1 MGILVSCGHGVSRW
15 RYHWPPLAAVAVQS
29 WADTSWAA
37 LLAFYM
43 WMHVLH
49 WPLPALLM
57 RPILVLLRCLVPW
70 CFTVPLWHCRLGAPL
85 VCAGTCLPSFCA
97 GARLLSF
104 VASCCVRVVV
114 TRGSLGAAG
123 VGFPVT
129 ACAWIRVDDSV
140 SMTLACASSSSEYCA
155 SCWQTRHPRV
165 ARTSAGSR
173 GELAVGPPWHGV
185 GRRRWLSAL
194 GSHPSA
200 PACALLRRGR
210 RQ

>member
-1 MGILVSCGHGVSRW
+1 MALSLASTRGSGGPVLGGYVVGCVSGILHV
-15 RYHWPPLAAVAVQS
+15 AAC
-29 WADTSWAA
+29 
-37 LLAFYM
+37 
-43 WMHVLH
+43 
-49 WPLPALLM
+49 PALA
-57 RPILVLLRCLVPW
+57 
-70 CFTVPLWHCRLGAPL
+70 T
-85 VCAGTCLPSFCA
+85 AGTADEDDPRPAPVFDAVLFHCATLALSAGCSAGLGGHLSTSLCA

-104 VASCCVRVVV
+104 VASCRVRVGV

-140 SMTLACASSSSEYCA
+140 SMTLAWASSSSEYRA
-155 SCWQTRHPRV
+155 TYWQTRHPLV
-165 ARTSAGSR
+165 ARTWAGSR
-173 GELAVGPPWHGV
+173 GGLAVGPPWHGV
-185 GRRRWLSAL
+185 GRRRWPSAL